1 MRVLMITWEYPPHMV
16 GGLGRHVAD
25 LAPQMTAQGIELHV
39 LAPGTYDASPYELIS
54 SNLHIHRI
62 PLPPPTTDIV
72 AQIASVSS
80 LFLRVA
86 HQLWD
91 AHAGFDIIHVH
102 DWLLADVAI
111 SLKHH
116 FQRPL
121 VATVHA
127 IERGR
132 QRGHIYTAESKFI
145 DACEWRLVYEAW
157 RVVVCSHYMV
167 DQLKHEFQVP
177 HDKIDMIPNGVVI
190 PAYPFSDENQ
200 RTQFRQKYQQT
211 CDPLLFAVGRLV
223 HEKGWH
229 VLMHAVR
236 TLSNEYANIRLVLAG
251 VGGYQHIL
259 QQLVNEHH
267 LQSHVAFAG
276 FISDYE
282 RNALYASA
290 DVAVFPSLYE
300 PFGIVALEAMA
311 LQCPVVVSDTGGLRE
326 VVESHRTGLL
336 VYPDDVDSLVW
347 GLRHTLTHAIA
358 TRDRVRTAYDE
369 VRMIYGWQTIAAS
382 TTATYGRVV
391 SEWRKGQWG
400 TGTIG

>member
-1 MRVLMITWEYPPHMV
+1 MST
-16 GGLGRHVAD
+16 
-25 LAPQMTAQGIELHV
+25 
-39 LAPGTYDASPYELIS
+39 
-54 SNLHIHRI
+54 
-62 PLPPPTTDIV
+62 
-72 AQIASVSS
+72 

-86 HQLWD
+86 HQLW
-91 AHAGFDIIHVH
+91 ATYGGFDIIHVH

-121 VATVHA
+121 IATIHA

-132 QRGHIYTAESKFI
+132 QRGHIHTAESQYI
-145 DACEWRLVYEAW
+145 DGCEWRLVYEAW
-157 RVVVCSHYMV
+157 RVVVCSRYMV

-190 PAYPFSDENQ
+190 PVSPFNHDMQ
-200 RTQFRQKYQQT
+200 RAQFRYKYQQSD
-211 CDPLLFAVGRLV
+211 DPLLFAVGRLV

-236 TLSNEYANIRLVLAG
+236 TLSCEYANIRLVLAG
-251 VGGYQHIL
+251 VGGYQLIL
-259 QQLVNEHH
+259 QQLVNEHS
-267 LQSHVAFAG
+267 LQSHVVFAG
-276 FISDYE
+276 FISDFE
-282 RNALYASA
+282 RNALYAAA

-311 LQCPVVVSDTGGLRE
+311 LHCPVVVSDTGGLRE

-347 GLRHTLTHAIA
+347 GLRHTLTHTDA

-369 VRMIYGWQTIAAS
+369 VRSIYGWQTIAAA
-382 TTATYGRVV
+382 TTATYGRVL
-391 SEWRKGQWG
+391 SEWRKGEWG
-400 TGTIG
+400 TG